1 MASSPITSWQ
11 IEGKKVETMTDLIL
25 LGSENTVDGDCS
37 HKIKRCLLLGR
48 KAMKSLNH
56 ILKAAETL
64 LWIKGHQCYS
74 FPVVM
79 YRCDGWTIK
88 KTEHWKIDAL
98 KMWCWRRL
106 LKVPWTTRRANWS
119 IPKESN
125 TEYSLEGLR
134 LKLQYF
140 AHLMRTADSLE
151 NTLMLGKIEGKRR
164 REWQRITWL
173 DSNTC
178 SKEMNWSNLLEV
190 MENKRAWRAIVHGV
204 AKSQICLSRLEK
216 NNKSTHV
223 WLTLAFSLY
232 LSN

>member
-11 IEGKKVETMTDLIL
+11 IKGKKVETTTDLIW

-37 HKIKRCLLLGR
+37 HEIKRCLILGR
-48 KAMKSLNH
+48 KAMKNLNH

-64 LWIKGHQCYS
+64 LWIKGHQSYI

-79 YRCDGWTIK
+79 YRCEGWTIK
-88 KTEHWKIDAL
+88 KTEHWKINVL

-106 LKVPWTTRRANWS
+106 LKVPWTARRANRS

-134 LKLQYF
+134 LKLRHF
-140 AHLMRTADSLE
+140 DHLMRRADSLE
-151 NTLMLGKIEGKRR
+151 KTLMLGKIEGKRR
-164 REWQRITWL
+164 EWQRITWL
-173 DSNTC
+173 DRNTY

-190 MENKRAWRAIVHGV
+190 MENKRAWHAIVHGV
-204 AKSQICLSRLEK
+204 TKSKICLRGLKK
-216 NNKSTHV
+216 NNKSIYV
-223 WLTLAFSLY
+223 WLTSIFFVI
-232 LSN
+232 